1 MITERNV
8 SNLLII
14 KEVATTLT
22 AGANI
27 DAEIAGCT
35 VGESV
40 VTSPGGV
47 IVDAAGT
54 LPKQFKIGQVRA
66 NNTVL
71 WSDIIDPKYVQSID
85 AFRTVAATQQLD
97 YIGYNGT
104 ANALSVIN
112 DNIYTIRLYMI
123 PTDTAGFSQQK
134 VKRAIYKSDSTATQ
148 AEIAAGLTS
157 NLITNLSKEPET
169 VKYGTNNIK
178 VERVSS
184 GTSIATSGGTIAV
197 SKGSAYVTILGT
209 GADAGKYDTD
219 GSTIVAGDYLRFGH
233 ATTKTYPVYKV
244 ESVVSGGGATT
255 MVVKLDIP
263 YQGTSDAA
271 IAAASVGVIPAATA
285 LASDFGIKLTGST
298 FKFDVPKFGYYLPR
312 WKTNLQDCGSTVITE
327 SAVALEGAGTYEQVA
342 YMEQQFQGNEGN
354 YYRAQ
359 VPYPTFRTDAVSGA
373 SYGMIVIKYFDRMTT
388 TLGSQEDSLKTLYI
402 ACTETA
408 DATTFDDANT
418 GLATTLQA
426 YVTAYANISNN
437 TAIAAE
443 IKAG

>member
-14 KEVATTLT
+14 KEVAATIT

-27 DAEIAGCT
+27 DAEIAGMS

-47 IVDAAGT
+47 IVDATGT
-54 LPKQFKIGQVRA
+54 LPKQFKIGQVKSDGKL
-66 NNTVL
+66 L
-71 WSDIIDPKYVQSID
+71 WSDILDPKYIQSID

-104 ANALSVIN
+104 ANALNVIN

-148 AEIAAGLTS
+148 AEIAAGLVS

-169 VKYGTNNIK
+169 TKYGTNNIK
-178 VERVSS
+178 VERVNS
-184 GTSIATSGGTIAV
+184 GLGVATSAGAITFT
-197 SKGSAYVTILGT
+197 KGSKYVSWPEDGNNN
-209 GADAGKYDTD
+209 DAGKYNAD
-219 GSTIVAGDYLRFGH
+219 GASVAVGDYIRVGH
-233 ATTKTYPVYKV
+233 ATTTTYPVYKV
-244 ESVVSGGGATT
+244 AAITGAATT
-255 MVVKLDIP
+255 TIVLELDVP
-263 YQGTSDAA
+263 YQGATETV
-271 IAAASVGVIPAATA
+271 AAANCGIVTSA
-285 LASDFGIKLTGST
+285 LALAGDFGIKLTGST
-298 FKFDVPKFGYYLPR
+298 YKFDAPKFGYYLPR

-359 VPYPTFRTDAVSGA
+359 VPYPTFRSEAVSSA
-373 SYGMIVIKYFDRMTT
+373 TYGMIIIKYFDRMTT

-408 DATTFDDANT
+408 DATTFDDANV
-418 GLATTLQA
+418 GLAVILQA
-426 YVTAYANISNN
+426 YVTAYTNISNN